1 MRNPFTLAI
10 VGRPNVGKSTLYNRL
25 AGKKLAIVNDQPG
38 ITRDWREAEAQ
49 LGGDAFRIIDTAGLE
64 ESFDDS
70 LQGRMRK
77 QTESALKQADA
88 VLFLIDGRAG
98 LTPLDEHFAG
108 WLRKQRKPVILG
120 VNKCENEKASQAAMA
135 EAYKLGFGDPVP
147 LSAEHGEGLELLH
160 DVLKP
165 HFPPSQPSP
174 HGEGEDD
181 YGRRDDHS
189 ENNSFTLDS
198 LEGREDY
205 DFAAEDDGVKDIEKS
220 LKIAITGR
228 PNVGKSTLL
237 NSIIGS
243 ERVMTG
249 PEAGT
254 TRDAIAVQW
263 DYQGR
268 PFRLVDTAGLRKK
281 AKVVDDVERMAA
293 EDTIRAIRLA
303 HVVLLVIDATAPLEK
318 QDLTIA
324 QHVIEEGRA
333 LVIVANKWDKIDDG
347 RKALQELRDRLSM
360 SLAQVKDVPVITVS
374 ALTGKNVDKVLDMVL
389 RTYDVW
395 NMRVPTGKLNR
406 WLAAMESRNPAPL
419 VEGRANRLK
428 YITQIKTRPPTF
440 VLWVS
445 QSGEM
450 PDMYTRYIVNG
461 LRYDFNIPGVPI
473 RLIVRSSKNPYA

>member
-1 MRNPFTLAI
+1 MNNPFTLAI
-10 VGRPNVGKSTLYNRL
+10 VGRPNVGKSTLFNRL

-38 ITRDWREAEAQ
+38 ITRDWREAEGS
-49 LGGDAFRIIDTAGLE
+49 LMGHPMRILDTAGLE
-64 ESFDDS
+64 EAFDNTIP
-70 LQGRMRK
+70 GRMRR
-77 QTESALKQADA
+77 QTEAALKHADV

-98 LTPLDEHFAG
+98 LMPMDEHFAN
-108 WLRKQRKPVILG
+108 WLRKQGKPVILG
-120 VNKCENEKASQAAMA
+120 VNKCESEKATQAAMG
-135 EAYKLGFGDPVP
+135 EAHRLGFGDPVP
-147 LSAEHGEGLELLH
+147 LSAEHGEGLNLLY

-165 HFPPSQPSP
+165 YM
-174 HGEGEDD
+174 GEAEDTD
-181 YGRRDDHS
+181 
-189 ENNSFTLDS
+189 EKEDS
-198 LEGREDY
+198 RNETGIDFDAIEGREDY
-205 DFAAEDDGVKDIEKS
+205 DFTEDEQEELEKS
-220 LKIAITGR
+220 LKIAIVGR

-249 PEAGT
+249 PEAGI

-263 DYQGR
+263 EYQGR

-281 AKVVDDVERMAA
+281 AKVVDEVERMAT
-293 EDTIRAIRLA
+293 EDTMRAVRLA
-303 HVVLLVIDATAPLEK
+303 HVVLLVIDSTVMMEK

-333 LVIVANKWDKIDDG
+333 LVIVANKWDQVDDG
-347 RKALQELRDRLSM
+347 RKALQQLRDRLAM
-360 SLAQVKDVPVITVS
+360 SLAQVKNVPVITVS
-374 ALTGKNVDKVLDMVL
+374 ALTRKNVDKVLDMVL

-428 YITQIKTRPPTF
+428 YITQIKARPPTF

-445 QSGEM
+445 QSGDM
-450 PDMYTRYIVNG
+450 PDIYTRYIVNG
-461 LRYDFNIPGVPI
+461 LRYDFNMPGVPI
-473 RLIVRSSKNPYA
+473 RLLVRSSKNPYT